1 MFSDFFH
8 EEGGYT
14 SAIPVNYLKPF
25 KNTSYTSI
33 VQRIGYSTNQTG
45 TSVAWV
51 SNLTNI
57 GSRSITQLYMMDVAY
72 GVPNTKSY
80 FASGY

>member
-1 MFSDFFH
+1 MFSDSFH

-25 KNTSYTSI
+25 KGTSYTSI
-33 VQRIGYSTNQTG
+33 VQRIGYSMNETG

-51 SNLTNI
+51 SNLVNI
-57 GSRSITQLYMMDVAY
+57 GSRDTTLLFMGDVSY